1 MFMGSEK
8 KASECAPPSRDAGKL
23 HAAEGRAQIA

>member
-8 KASECAPPSRDAGKL
+8 KARNAPALAADAGKL